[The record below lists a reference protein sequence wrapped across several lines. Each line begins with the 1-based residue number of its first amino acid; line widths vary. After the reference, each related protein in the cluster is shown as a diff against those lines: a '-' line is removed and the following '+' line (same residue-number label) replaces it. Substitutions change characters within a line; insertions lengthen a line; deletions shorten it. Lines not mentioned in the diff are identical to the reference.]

1 MTSMD
6 NTPDSPA
13 KTPEGYTTQGGNFWT
28 LITPETWKVLHAVLQ
43 GDESFWV
50 VRKHELT
57 SHLER
62 YDTNPIKTSYE
73 LLWAELRRPNPSN
86 LTIQNTLRRILEN
99 YFKILGD
106 VDPDFICEKFE
117 GKEKFVCKSLFSW
130 VNYGSHFAH
139 DDLFIA
145 DGATADIYL
154 KVFKEVFEKLEHG
167 GHYRMMMHEDNV
179 EEAAVEATAQ

>member
-1 MTSMD
+1 M
-6 NTPDSPA
+6 
-13 KTPEGYTTQGGNFWT
+13 GGR
-28 LITPETWKVLHAVLQ
+28 
-43 GDESFWV
+43 S
-50 VRKHELT
+50 
-57 SHLER
+57 
-62 YDTNPIKTSYE
+62 
-73 LLWAELRRPNPSN
+73 LRRPNPSN

-179 EEAAVEATAQ
+179 EEVAVEAPAQ